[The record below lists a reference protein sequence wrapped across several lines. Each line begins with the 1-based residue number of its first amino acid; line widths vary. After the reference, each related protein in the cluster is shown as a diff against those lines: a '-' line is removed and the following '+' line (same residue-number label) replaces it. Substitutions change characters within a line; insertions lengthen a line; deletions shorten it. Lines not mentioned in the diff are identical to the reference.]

1 MGALARG
8 FCYTAAMSKFAILL
22 GGTVVPTTRLRMQ
35 LVGARVIAADS
46 GMAHAA
52 TLGLLPELWVGD
64 FDSADATLQSSFAHV
79 ERQIHATEKDATD
92 GELAIAEAMRRG
104 ATQLILVGGSGGQL
118 DHTLAHAGFLVALER
133 RGMSAFMTSGNEEAY
148 PLVQELYFDDVRIGS
163 RISIV
168 PMTDLKSL
176 TITGVKWPLT
186 KRDVPLGAALT
197 LSNVVAGPVNIDLRF
212 GAALVLIYPTTLD

>member
-1 MGALARG
+1 
-8 FCYTAAMSKFAILL
+8 
-22 GGTVVPTTRLRMQ
+22 MQ

-52 TLGLLPELWVGD
+52 AFNITPELWVGD
-64 FDSADATLQSSFAHV
+64 FDSSNAELQAAYPRV
-79 ERQIHATEKDATD
+79 PRQTHSVDKDATD

-104 ATQLILVGGSGGQL
+104 ATKLILVGGSGGQL

-133 RGMSAFMTSGNEEAY
+133 RGMSAFMTSGTEEAY
-148 PLVQELYFDDVRIGS
+148 PLVEELFLDDVSIGS
-163 RISIV
+163 RISVV

-176 TITGVKWPLT
+176 SISGVKWPLT

-197 LSNVVAGPVNIDLRF
+197 LSNIVEGAVNIELRF
-212 GAALVLIYPTTLD
+212 GAALVLIYSTSLE

>member
-1 MGALARG
+1 
-8 FCYTAAMSKFAILL
+8 
-22 GGTVVPTTRLRMQ
+22 MQ

-52 TLGLLPELWVGD
+52 AFNITPELWVGD
-64 FDSADATLQSSFAHV
+64 FDSSNAELQAAYPRV
-79 ERQIHATEKDATD
+79 PRQTHSVDKDATD

-104 ATQLILVGGSGGQL
+104 ATKLILVGGSGGQL

-133 RGMSAFMTSGNEEAY
+133 RGMSAFMTSGTEEAY
-148 PLVQELYFDDVRIGS
+148 PLVEELFLDDVSIGS
-163 RISIV
+163 RISVV

-176 TITGVKWPLT
+176 SISGVKWPLT

-197 LSNVVAGPVNIDLRF
+197 LSNIVEGAVNIELRF
-212 GAALVLIYPTTLD
+212 GAALVLIYPTSLE